1 MDIKLERY
9 RIFCTVVESGSFS
22 AAAEKLFVTQS
33 AVSQSI
39 RSLEESLGATL
50 FVRRKSGVTLTPMG
64 TLLYDYAAGA
74 LSLLNAAERRFGA
87 YSSLSSGELSVGASD
102 TICRHVLLPVLKTF
116 HDRYPAVRLSV
127 SNRVTS
133 EGVSDLQAGKTEIAF
148 VNLPYPPLFEDSGIA
163 CETALPLHD
172 VFAAAEEF
180 HVPPGR
186 RYDWSEIA
194 ELPLVMLEKRSNSRC
209 RVDEFFS
216 ERGIV
221 LSPEFELGSH
231 ELLLAF
237 ARAGLGVAC
246 VTKEFS
252 GEVLGEGMLKILPT
266 KEQLPE
272 RSVGIL
278 TLSHAPLSAASKAFL
293 DIFREH
299 YRDPGDQGGDPH
311 VQ

>member
-9 RIFCTVVESGSFS
+9 KIFCTVVESGSFS
-22 AAAEKLFVTQS
+22 AAAEKLYVTQS

-50 FVRRKSGVTLTPMG
+50 FVRKKSGVTPTSMG

-74 LSLLNAAERRFGA
+74 LSLLNAAERKFGA
-87 YSSLSSGELSVGASD
+87 YSSLSSGELSLGASD
-102 TICRHVLLPVLKTF
+102 TICRHVLLPILKTF

-133 EGVSDLQAGKTEIAF
+133 EGVNDLQTGKTEIAF
-148 VNLPYPPLFEDSGIA
+148 VNLPYPPLFEDSGIG
-163 CETALPLHD
+163 CEKAIPLHD
-172 VFAAAEEF
+172 IFVASEDFRI
-180 HVPPGR
+180 PRGKK
-186 RYDWSEIA
+186 YDWKEIA

-209 RVDEFFS
+209 RVDEFFAAH
-216 ERGIV
+216 GIR

-237 ARAGLGVAC
+237 AQAGLGVAC

-252 GEVLGEGMLKILPT
+252 EDVLNTGKLKILPT
-266 KEQLPE
+266 KGQLPE
-272 RSVGIL
+272 RNVGIL
-278 TLSHAPLSAASKAFL
+278 TLSHSPLSAASRAFL
-293 DIFREH
+293 EIFREQYAEH
-299 YRDPGDQGGDPH
+299 EKK
-311 VQ
+311 

>member
-9 RIFCTVVESGSFS
+9 KIFCTVVECGSFS

-50 FVRRKSGVTLTPMG
+50 FVRKKSGVTLTSMG
-64 TLLYDYAAGA
+64 TLLYDYASGA
-74 LSLLNAAERRFGA
+74 ISLLNTAEKRFSA

-102 TICRHVLLPVLKTF
+102 TICRHVLLPVLRAF

-133 EGVSDLQAGKTEIAF
+133 EGVSDLQTGKTEIAF
-148 VNLPYPPLFEDSGIA
+148 INLPYPPVFEDSGIT
-163 CETALPLHD
+163 CESILPLHD
-172 VFAAAEEF
+172 IFVASEEYS
-180 HVPPGR
+180 VPRGK
-186 RYDWSEIA
+186 RYEWSEIA
-194 ELPLVMLEKRSNSRC
+194 QLPLVMLEKRPNSRC
-209 RVDEFFS
+209 RVDEFLAS
-216 ERGIV
+216 RGV
-221 LSPEFELGSH
+221 SLSPEFELGSH

-237 ARAGLGVAC
+237 AEAGLGVAC

-252 GEVLGEGMLKILPT
+252 GDALRSGKLQIVPT

-272 RSVGIL
+272 RSVGVL
-278 TLSHAPLSAASKAFL
+278 TLSHAPLSAASRAFL
-293 DIFREH
+293 DIFREQ
-299 YRDPGDQGGDPH
+299 YADKENK
-311 VQ
+311 